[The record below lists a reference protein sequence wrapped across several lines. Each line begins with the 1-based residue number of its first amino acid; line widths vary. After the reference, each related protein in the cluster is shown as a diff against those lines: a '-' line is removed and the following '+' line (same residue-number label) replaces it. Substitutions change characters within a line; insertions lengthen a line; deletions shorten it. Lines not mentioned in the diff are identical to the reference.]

1 MKKKIFAM
9 AFACLATMNLNA
21 QIYAGGTGLPMP
33 TRDLYDTGMMNM
45 YLRAMAETAAQ
56 QEEYYYRYS
65 DMALEAYKNKQWNYV
80 VYYVNEAL
88 NTKYYTGEL
97 YYLRGYAFEQ
107 LGNLRAAK
115 KDYKAGMKYNCPQA
129 AQALE
134 ALKIRS
140 KRK

>member
-1 MKKKIFAM
+1 MKKKIFIMTLVCSA
-9 AFACLATMNLNA
+9 AMNLNA
-21 QIYAGGTGLPMP
+21 QIYAGDTSLPMP
-33 TRDLYDTGMMNM
+33 TIDLYDTGMMNM

-56 QEEYYYRYS
+56 RKENYYRYS
-65 DMALEAYKNKQWNYV
+65 DMALEAYKNKQWNNV

-88 NTKYYTGEL
+88 NTKYYSGEL

-115 KDYKAGMKYNCPQA
+115 KDYKTGMKHNCPQA

-134 ALKIRS
+134 ALKVRS

>member
-1 MKKKIFAM
+1 MKKKIFIMTLVCSA
-9 AFACLATMNLNA
+9 AMNLNA
-21 QIYAGGTGLPMP
+21 QIYAGDTSLPMP

-56 QEEYYYRYS
+56 RKENYYHYS
-65 DMALEAYKNKQWNYV
+65 DMALEAYKNKQWNNV

-88 NTKYYTGEL
+88 NTKYYSGEL

-115 KDYKAGMKYNCPQA
+115 KDYKTGIKHNCPEA
-129 AQALE
+129 AHALE
-134 ALKIRS
+134 ALKVRS

>member
-9 AFACLATMNLNA
+9 TLVCSVAMNLNA
-21 QIYAGGTGLPMP
+21 QIYAGDTWMPMP
-33 TRDLYDTGMMNM
+33 SRDLYDTGMMNM
-45 YLRAMAETAAQ
+45 QLQVMAETAALRK
-56 QEEYYYRYS
+56 ESYYRYS

-88 NTKYYTGEL
+88 STKYYTGEL

-115 KDYKAGMKYNCPQA
+115 KDYKTGMKHNCPQA

-134 ALKIRS
+134 ALKGRS